1 MRYILVF
8 SAILVVLASGN
19 VVAEPAG
26 PEYLSYDK
34 FLEKVQ
40 ADEVKSL
47 TLGPWQYMKGTYSE
61 GDTEKEFFSK
71 RPLEAASDTL
81 LTELLEEH
89 EVKVV
94 QEPPPEPSIMAQ
106 LAQYGPFVLLLPL
119 PSILLVIVL
128 IYLVR
133 LSNKM
138 GQLPLP

>member
-1 MRYILVF
+1 MRYILAF
-8 SAILVVLASGN
+8 SAILVVVASGN

-34 FLEKVQ
+34 FLEKVR

-47 TLGPWQYMKGTYSE
+47 TLGPWQFMKGSYSE
-61 GDTEKEFFSK
+61 GDAEKEFFSK

-81 LTELLEEH
+81 LTELLGKH

-94 QEPPPEPSIMAQ
+94 QEPPPEPGIMAQ
-106 LAQYGPFVLLLPL
+106 VAQYGPFVLLLPL

-133 LSNKM
+133 INNKM
-138 GQLPLP
+138 GQLPLS

>member
-1 MRYILVF
+1 MRYMLAL
-8 SAILVVLASGN
+8 SAILVVLTSGN
-19 VVAEPAG
+19 VVAEPPE
-26 PEYLSYDK
+26 PEYLNYDK
-34 FLEKVQ
+34 FLEKVR

-61 GDTEKEFFSK
+61 GDTEKEFFSQ

-133 LSNKM
+133 LRNKINQM
-138 GQLPLP
+138 VIR